1 MIEIGKKQ
9 KLKVIKKVDFG
20 VYLWDGE
27 NRDERVLLPR
37 KQVPQGA
44 DIDTEMEV
52 FIYRD
57 SEDRLIATTN
67 SPALCLG
74 EVAVLKVVKTSKI
87 GAFLGWGLEKDL
99 FLPFKEQTSKL
110 YEGDEV
116 LVTLYV
122 DKSDRLAASMKV
134 YHALSVTDT
143 YKKDDRVNARIY
155 EVSPKFGAYAAV
167 DDKYSAMI
175 PPSENIRDLKVGEVV
190 SCRVAGVK
198 EDGKLDLSLREKA
211 YIQMDIDSAK
221 IMELLDIYDGEL
233 PFNDKADPELIMNET
248 GLSKNA
254 FKRAV
259 GRLYKERKIIITEK
273 NIKRSK
279 M

>member
-9 KLKVIKKVDFG
+9 KLKVCKKVEFG
-20 VYLWDGE
+20 VYLSDGI
-27 NRDERVLLPR
+27 NDDERVLLPR
-37 KQVPQGA
+37 KQVPAGCGPGS
-44 DIDTEMEV
+44 EVEV

-67 SPALCLG
+67 TPMLTLG
-74 EVAVLKVVKTSKI
+74 EIAVLKVVKISRI
-87 GAFLGWGLEKDL
+87 GAFLNWGLEKDL
-99 FLPFKEQTSKL
+99 FLPFKEQTSKVH
-110 YEGDEV
+110 EGDEI

-122 DKSDRLAASMKV
+122 DKSERLAASMKV
-134 YHALSVTDT
+134 YHALSVTDK
-143 YKKDDRVNARIY
+143 YKKDDRVDARIY

-175 PPSENIRDLKVGEVV
+175 PPSENIRQLKPGDVV

-221 IMELLDIYDGEL
+221 IMELLDIYDGVL
-233 PFNDKADPELIMNET
+233 PFNDKADPELIMEET

-259 GRLYKERKIIITEK
+259 GRLYKDRKIIITDK
-273 NIKRSK
+273 NIKRSGK
-279 M
+279 